1 MHAWAEVCHLSQS
14 SKSVL
19 TGFFSRCTQYWLK
32 NHWPTRLSSNTPC
45 TTVFLIQQSCK
56 IITFRCLVICVHAY
70 TWRKKLKWSCKGS
83 HSSSVSSSNCL
94 VRLQTSIKK
103 AMGWCTALWKML
115 LFCAK
120 SIVKESHKFELG
132 RQRRRRRKKE
142 KHFGRLA
149 TFWLGTFAML
159 LVPLSVL
166 FIKSQ
171 SFTEKKSVELPM
183 VGYFN
188 PLTSLNNEYQ

>member
-1 MHAWAEVCHLSQS
+1 MYAVLAKESLTDQALFKHSLHNCISNSAILQNNYISLLSDLCACIHV
-14 SKSVL
+14 K
-19 TGFFSRCTQYWLK
+19 
-32 NHWPTRLSSNTPC
+32 
-45 TTVFLIQQSCK
+45 
-56 IITFRCLVICVHAY
+56 
-70 TWRKKLKWSCKGS
+70 KKLKWSCKGS

-103 AMGWCTALWKML
+103 AMCWCTALWKVL

-149 TFWLGTFAML
+149 TFWFGTFAML